1 MDNSIVKKKFSITKF
16 WVLHVTKVYNVRAE
30 KMTSETRFP
39 LGNKQSI
46 ISGIKQIMSLFLEQL
61 SPMLSQNWPKVVT
74 VHGIVN
80 RSQP

>member
-16 WVLHVTKVYNVRAE
+16 WVLHVTKVHNVRAE
-30 KMTSETRFP
+30 KMTCFP

-61 SPMLSQNWPKVVT
+61 SPMLSQIWPKVVT
-74 VHGIVN
+74 VYGIVN